1 MNYWQKRV
9 QELEES
15 FNSFKKSTAEK
26 FVNNDERL
34 EAFANR
40 IEGLETR
47 TVELESKKTP
57 RKSQDPLVSYR
68 TIEIFEFFPEFF
80 KELFNLKGC

>member
-1 MNYWQKRV
+1 M
-9 QELEES
+9 EES
-15 FNSFKKSTAEK
+15 FNSFKESTSEK
-26 FVNNDERL
+26 LVNNGERL

-47 TVELESKKTP
+47 TVDLEPIKTP
-57 RKSQDPLVSYR
+57 KKSQDQMVSYR